1 MRLHWESAFATE
13 YVLLVQQAGSE
24 DWHECVSVNK
34 SSAKI
39 GLQLVHSHLVSIKAL
54 LI

>member
-13 YVLLVQQAGSE
+13 YVLLVQPVGSE
-24 DWHECVSVNK
+24 DWLECARVNE

-39 GLQLVHSHLVSIKAL
+39 GLQLIHSHLVSVKAL
-54 LI
+54 FI